1 MNETP
6 ETLEKK
12 STAIKMRLT
21 YPDGSYE
28 LFDSKN
34 ECAKCTA
41 LVMLKLCH
49 DKGLTQDMANEE
61 LFYTAL
67 QVYNRVRKWL
77 APCCNSKSLGSSRK
91 FAGCL
96 IEIV

>member
-12 STAIKMRLT
+12 STAIKMRVIR
-21 YPDGSYE
+21 PDGSYE

-34 ECAKCTA
+34 ECARFVAYVMYTQFQMHDVINLDDDRQFNSA
-41 LVMLKLCH
+41 LRM
-49 DKGLTQDMANEE
+49 
-61 LFYTAL
+61 
-67 QVYNRVRKWL
+67 YNRVRNWL
-77 APCCNSKSLGSSRK
+77 SPCCNTKLRRSTRK
-91 FAGCL
+91 FGVCR

>member
-12 STAIKMRLT
+12 CNAIKMKVVR
-21 YPDGSYE
+21 PDGSYV

-34 ECAKCTA
+34 ECARFVA
-41 LVMLKLCH
+41 YVML
-49 DKGLTQDMANEE
+49 TQFQMHYSINLDDDRQFNSV
-61 LFYTAL
+61 LRL
-67 QVYNRVRKWL
+67 YNRVRNWL
-77 APCCNSKSLGSSRK
+77 SPCCNTKLRGSSRK
-91 FAGCL
+91 FGVCK

>member
-12 STAIKMRLT
+12 STAIKMRVIR
-21 YPDGSYE
+21 PDGSYE

-34 ECAKCTA
+34 ECARFVAYVMYTQFQMHDFINLDDDRQFNSA
-41 LVMLKLCH
+41 LRM
-49 DKGLTQDMANEE
+49 
-61 LFYTAL
+61 
-67 QVYNRVRKWL
+67 YNRVRNWL
-77 APCCNSKSLGSSRK
+77 APCCNTKSRGNSRK
-91 FAGCL
+91 FGVCR

>member
-12 STAIKMRLT
+12 STAIKMRVIRS
-21 YPDGSYE
+21 DGSYE

-34 ECAKCTA
+34 ECARFVAYVMFTQFQGNDFINLDDDRQFNSA
-41 LVMLKLCH
+41 LRM
-49 DKGLTQDMANEE
+49 
-61 LFYTAL
+61 
-67 QVYNRVRKWL
+67 YNRVRNWL
-77 APCCNSKSLGSSRK
+77 SPCCNTKLRGSSRK
-91 FAGCL
+91 FGVCR